1 MVSIIKKWFGISWCN
16 CTWNPLRGCSKVSL
30 ECDNCYAMLIA
41 SRFENGWAKGFA
53 YKRHGKPHW
62 TGRVELVEHKLDE
75 PLHWKEPTLIFV
87 NSMSD
92 IFHEKLPF
100 EVIERIFDVIR
111 RRPEHQFQTLTK
123 RAARMAEMAP
133 DLDWPSN
140 LWVGV
145 SVGHPKYLNRLDC
158 LRRVPAAI
166 RFASGEPLIASL
178 RGIDL
183 TDIHWLIAGGESGP
197 GWRPMDLDWVR
208 ELRDAS
214 QDYRTS
220 FFYKQGA
227 GHNPPENPMLDGHI
241 HHEFPRLKGVE
252 IVCDEN
258 SWIKPTKLIQIA
270 PKIEAAFLAP
280 TMDTERLVSIAD
292 KAHMDHNGWL
302 EIHPVTSIVII
313 KK

>member
-1 MVSIIKKWFGISWCN
+1 MGG
-16 CTWNPLRGCSKVSL
+16 PRASL
-30 ECDNCYAMLIA
+30 
-41 SRFENGWAKGFA
+41 S
-53 YKRHGKPHW
+53 KRHGKPHW